1 MVTISTPASM
11 SWLACVC
18 LNAWNVTSGILICD
32 ALNKF
37 VTDNGAKVV
46 SVPWADPLR
55 IEVAQGSSLPVKLR
69 ELGCWVRSA
78 GKHYTIARLQGGR
91 CVGSFQIAMSFK
103 GELAAYE
110 GSHENKPVTL
120 PVFQFK
126 EFDREA
132 VAKKARIGT
141 RTIKAGLAA
150 WEAIGEAN
158 RFENWKRIGAALAI
172 GKTYTLRVT
181 GANAAWGKTY
191 RSVFGQWMKNR
202 GFGSMRPSERSYA
215 IAFI

>member
-1 MVTISTPASM
+1 
-11 SWLACVC
+11 
-18 LNAWNVTSGILICD
+18 
-32 ALNKF
+32 
-37 VTDNGAKVV
+37 VV
-46 SVPWADPLR
+46 DVL
-55 IEVAQGSSLPVKLR
+55 EVFK
-69 ELGCWVRSA
+69 
-78 GKHYTIARLQGGR
+78 
-91 CVGSFQIAMSFK
+91 IAMSFK

>member
-1 MVTISTPASM
+1 MYRGLIRYGLKSRKAHRCRSSCVNLAVGCAQRASITR
-11 SWLACVC
+11 LP
-18 LNAWNVTSGILICD
+18 D
-32 ALNKF
+32 F
-37 VTDNGAKVV
+37 KVV
-46 SVPWADPLR
+46 DVL
-55 IEVAQGSSLPVKLR
+55 EVFK
-69 ELGCWVRSA
+69 
-78 GKHYTIARLQGGR
+78 
-91 CVGSFQIAMSFK
+91 IAMSFK

-150 WEAIGEAN
+150 WEAIGDAN

>member
-1 MVTISTPASM
+1 MYRGLIRYGLKSRKAHRCRSSCVNLAVGCAQRASITR
-11 SWLACVC
+11 LP
-18 LNAWNVTSGILICD
+18 D
-32 ALNKF
+32 F
-37 VTDNGAKVV
+37 KVV
-46 SVPWADPLR
+46 DVL
-55 IEVAQGSSLPVKLR
+55 EVFK
-69 ELGCWVRSA
+69 
-78 GKHYTIARLQGGR
+78 
-91 CVGSFQIAMSFK
+91 IAMSFK

-172 GKTYTLRVT
+172 ARTIRCASPEPMQP
-181 GANAAWGKTY
+181 GAKPTAACSANG
-191 RSVFGQWMKNR
+191 
-202 GFGSMRPSERSYA
+202 
-215 IAFI
+215 

>member
-91 CVGSFQIAMSFK
+91 CVGSFQNRH
-103 GELAAYE
+103 ELQ
-110 GSHENKPVTL
+110 G
-120 PVFQFK
+120 
-126 EFDREA
+126 
-132 VAKKARIGT
+132 
-141 RTIKAGLAA
+141 
-150 WEAIGEAN
+150 
-158 RFENWKRIGAALAI
+158 
-172 GKTYTLRVT
+172 
-181 GANAAWGKTY
+181 
-191 RSVFGQWMKNR
+191 
-202 GFGSMRPSERSYA
+202 
-215 IAFI
+215 